1 MYKRNLLPSMDL
13 IHSIFLGYFS
23 IKTTFMQQPAFL
35 EVGDQVA
42 IVSTA
47 RKISQEELSPA
58 IQVIENWGLKVVFS
72 EALFEVFHQF
82 AGTEKQRLANL
93 QHWLDDKNVKAI
105 ICARGGYGTVQIV
118 DRLDFSFFKKH
129 PKWIAGYSDVTTLHT
144 HIHQH
149 VKVETIHGTMPIN
162 FPKDGTDNESTLSLK
177 AALFGELSTYSFKS
191 HPLNIKGEASGEL
204 IGGNLSI
211 LYSLSGTN
219 SAVDM
224 RGKLLF
230 MEDLDEYIY
239 HIDRMMMNL
248 RKSDWLKGVQG
259 IIIGGMSDMNDNA
272 VSYGQTAEEIIRQRT
287 EDLGIPVA
295 FNFPAGHIEPNK
307 AIYFGRKCHLLVS
320 ESGSKLS
327 F

>member
-1 MYKRNLLPSMDL
+1 MKRPP
-13 IHSIFLGYFS
+13 FLA
-23 IKTTFMQQPAFL
+23 I
-35 EVGDQVA
+35 GDQVA

-47 RKISQEELSPA
+47 RKISQEELYPA
-58 IQVIENWGLKVVFS
+58 IQVIENWGLKVVLS
-72 EALFEVFHQF
+72 DALFEVCHQF
-82 AGTEKQRLANL
+82 AGTEEHRLASL
-93 QHWLDDKNVKAI
+93 QQAMDDNSIKAI
-105 ICARGGYGTVQIV
+105 ICARGGYGTVQLV
-118 DRLDFSFFKKH
+118 DRLDFTAYKAT
-129 PKWIAGYSDVTTLHT
+129 PKWIVGYSDVTTLHT
-144 HIHQH
+144 HIHENVGVQ
-149 VKVETIHGTMPIN
+149 TIHGTMPIN

-177 AALFGELSTYSFKS
+177 AALFGELPTYAFEPHS
-191 HPLNIKGEASGEL
+191 LNIVGDASGEL

-211 LYSLSGTN
+211 LYSLTGTN

-259 IIIGGMSDMNDNA
+259 IIVGGMSDMNDNA
-272 VSYGQTAEEIIRQRT
+272 VPYGQTAEEIIRLRT

-295 FNFPAGHIEPNK
+295 FNFPAGHVEPNK
-307 AIYFGRKCHLLVS
+307 AMYFGRKCHLSVS

>member
-1 MYKRNLLPSMDL
+1 MKQPP
-13 IHSIFLGYFS
+13 FLV
-23 IKTTFMQQPAFL
+23 
-35 EVGDQVA
+35 EGDQVA

-47 RKISQEELSPA
+47 RKISQEELYPA
-58 IQVIENWGLKVVFS
+58 IQVMENWGLKVVMS
-72 EALFEVFHQF
+72 DALFEVCHQF
-82 AGTEKQRLANL
+82 AGTEEQRLASL
-93 QHWLDDKNVKAI
+93 QQVMDDENIKAI
-105 ICARGGYGTVQIV
+105 VCARGGYGTVQLV
-118 DRLDFSFFKKH
+118 DRLNFTKFSQS
-129 PKWIAGYSDVTTLHT
+129 PKWIVGYSDVTTLHT
-144 HIHQH
+144 HINEQ

-162 FPKDGTDNESTLSLK
+162 FPKDGTENESTRTLK
-177 AALFGELSTYSFKS
+177 AALFGELSTYTFEA
-191 HPLNIKGEASGEL
+191 HPLNIGGNVSGEL

-224 RGKLLF
+224 LGKLLF

-248 RKSDWLKGVQG
+248 RKSKWLTGVKG

-272 VSYGQTAEEIIRQRT
+272 VPYGQTAEEIIRLRT

-307 AIYFGRKCHLLVS
+307 ALYFGRKCHLSVS